1 MRNRRV
7 LSNLAEGAE
16 KARFPS
22 IVSSQSASITLIT
35 LNSKRKRSA
44 LSVPSHFH
52 DRIHDAR
59 WQAMP
64 AYDKLTDGRILPT
77 QFRQAQG
84 SLSQVTGGNDLRR
97 SGRGCNSRR
106 LHSYC
111 HKSLIVREL

>member
-7 LSNLAEGAE
+7 LSNLAEGVE

-84 SLSQVTGGNDLRR
+84 SLIASNWRNCTCVRWDAGIPPPPLLLPQVSDT
-97 SGRGCNSRR
+97 
-106 LHSYC
+106 
-111 HKSLIVREL
+111 REL